1 MTELDT
7 LLDQCIKQQAD
18 QNSYYDLVLNSN
30 FYIPILEQE
39 NDSAADD
46 DKVTPVILEADGNP
60 YMMLFDTEERLHSW
74 ANEAVKFI
82 VLPGHSVVEAS
93 TPELYWALNIGTD
106 FQKEFVPEEINWLK
120 DIVKQCQQKSE
131 SDND

>member
-18 QNSYYDLVLNSN
+18 EHSYYDLVLNSN
-30 FYIPILEQE
+30 FYIPVLEE
-39 NDSAADD
+39 EIDAAADD

-60 YMMLFDTEERLHSW
+60 YMMLFDSEERLRNW
-74 ANEAVKFI
+74 ADDTVKFI
-82 VLPGHSVVEAS
+82 VLPGHSVVEVS

-120 DIVKQCQQKSE
+120 DVVKQCQLKSE
-131 SDND
+131 KID